1 MSTLKRLDERK
12 VKMEMEDSYIINS
25 DFIDPTEQ
33 PPEET
38 QAPEETQ
45 TPSDVI
51 FHPDF
56 STLSLFPTFVL
67 IPISWQS
74 QELVSRNISD
84 PVARNYTSKVKL
96 ILMAN
101 EFQKSGR
108 NKIQLNKDK
117 TYPKGI
123 FNKPVTD
130 YSNLF

>member
-96 ILMAN
+96 LMAN
-101 EFQKSGR
+101 EVEGTKS
-108 NKIQLNKDK
+108 N
-117 TYPKGI
+117 
-123 FNKPVTD
+123 
-130 YSNLF
+130 